1 MEKALD
7 RLKDILGE
15 PQLVA
20 TPLSGGDTTQ
30 AFLLV
35 GKNGRYFLKTSPHPD
50 SLALLQTEAEG
61 LHALNTTQTI
71 AIPKVIALE
80 RIGAQPFLVLEYIES
95 KKPEPSD
102 FEKLGH
108 NLAALHT
115 AECRNDFGAAS
126 DNFIGSLPQSNRK
139 HTHWADFYI
148 NERIWPQLQMAVSNK
163 LLGISELPK
172 QERLDKFC
180 ADLFKDITPSLLHGD
195 LWGGNF
201 LISNSGTPYL
211 IDPSHYR
218 GHNEV
223 DLAMSRLFGGF
234 GPSFYQAYREII
246 PTPLAEQEYID
257 LYQLYYLL
265 VHLNLF
271 GPAYHSQV
279 SAILNRYFR

>member
-7 RLKDILGE
+7 RLKEILGE

-20 TPLSGGDTTQ
+20 TAISGGDTAQ
-30 AFLLV
+30 AFLLA
-35 GKNGRYFLKTSPHPD
+35 GKNGRYFLKTSLHTD
-50 SLALLQTEAEG
+50 ALALLRAEAVG
-61 LHALNTTQTI
+61 LEKLRATQTI
-71 AIPKVIALE
+71 AIPKVITLE

-102 FEKLGH
+102 FEKLGYD
-108 NLAALHT
+108 LAALHT
-115 AECRNDFGAAS
+115 AKCLNNFGAAS
-126 DNFIGSLPQSNRK
+126 NNFIGSLRQSNRK

-148 NERIWPQLQMAVSNK
+148 IERLWPQLRMAASRK

-180 ADLFKDITPSLLHGD
+180 SELFTGITPSLLHGD

-246 PTPLAEQEYID
+246 PTPLAAQEYID

-265 VHLNLF
+265 VHLTHF
-271 GPAYHSQV
+271 GPAYNSQV
-279 SAILNRYFR
+279 STLLTRYFS